1 MVYLTLRLLVLKG
14 KVLDLAHD
22 SLILSEVLPVQ
33 VVVVN
38 FEIIARRL
46 IFYLFEVVLIVSI
59 AGVF

>member
-22 SLILSEVLPVQ
+22 PLILGEVLPVQ

-59 AGVF
+59 TGVF